1 VFIPY
6 LSLAPLPFACRKT
19 TREKT
24 GRLLKKEGDEKE
36 VVIVG

>member
-1 VFIPY
+1 LSPY
-6 LSLAPLPFACRKT
+6 LSFSPLACRKT